1 MRNCGLLEGMC
12 KILMGSG
19 VPADILTETINTVAE
34 IIRGDNE
41 NQEFLNSIT
50 APSQPPQPAIV
61 VLLMSM
67 VNEKQPLKLRC
78 SVLYCFQSFLYQN
91 EILCA
96 NIVQTLLPSTANV
109 TSLTV
114 GQLLC
119 GGLFSSDALAN
130 WFSLVSLMHSLI
142 GNNNN
147 KEQLLRV
154 LLAKP
159 GNQPISLLQQCTALL
174 EQSKFQSKIGILM
187 LLSTWLYEC
196 PAAVKAFLNTSNSI
210 AYLIAQIGANEHDD
224 NEYLVQSLCAFL
236 MGISIQYNDNSVQNY
251 RQDDLCQLVL
261 KRIGL
266 ETFTR
271 KLGEVTK
278 HEAYSRAAKVPQI
291 RGKGASDLLL
301 DYEFCKLIKNVEGK
315 DIDSISNINLMKFQ
329 KINYYVHFCIP
340 QSRCHH

>member
-1 MRNCGLLEGMC
+1 MRNSGLLEALCRCLMC
-12 KILMGSG
+12 SG
-19 VPADILTETINTVAE
+19 VPSDILTEVINTVAE
-34 IIRGDNE
+34 VIRGDNE

-50 APSQPPQPAIV
+50 APSNPPQPAIV

-67 VNEKQPLKLRC
+67 VNEKQPLTLRC
-78 SVLYCFQSFLYQN
+78 SVLYCFQCFLYQN
-91 EILCA
+91 EIGQTKL
-96 NIVQTLLPSTANV
+96 VQTLLPSTAHV
-109 TSLTV
+109 ASLTVTV

-119 GGLFSSDALAN
+119 GGLFANDALSN
-130 WFSLVSLMHSLI
+130 WFSLVSLMHSII
-142 GNNNN
+142 GNNSAMN

-154 LLAKP
+154 LLATSS
-159 GNQPISLLQQCTALL
+159 QQISLLQQCTTLL
-174 EQSKFQSKIGILM
+174 QQNNYKLQSKIGILM

-196 PAAVKAFLNTSNSI
+196 PAAVKTFLNTPNTI
-210 AYLIAQIGANEHDD
+210 AYLIAQISANEHDD
-224 NEYLVQSLCAFL
+224 NELLVQALCAVL

-266 ETFTR
+266 EIFTK

-315 DIDSISNINLMKFQ
+315 
-329 KINYYVHFCIP
+329 
-340 QSRCHH
+340 